1 MGGEGSNEYDGLG
14 CCLFVNPQKAM
25 VKMVVTRQLATT
37 CVLKQYSRGE
47 EIKNT
52 NRAHIRV
59 TATKRWRRA
68 SLVKIRIVVV
78 GCYISRRRLLVLSCF
93 LG

>member
-1 MGGEGSNEYDGLG
+1 
-14 CCLFVNPQKAM
+14 M

-52 NRAHIRV
+52 NRAHTRV

-68 SLVKIRIVVV
+68 SLIKIAVVAV
-78 GCYISRRRLLVLSCF
+78 DHIPRRRLLVLSCF

>member
-1 MGGEGSNEYDGLG
+1 MGGEGSNEYDGLR

-47 EIKNT
+47 EIKST
-52 NRAHIRV
+52 NRAHTRI
-59 TATKRWRRA
+59 TATKRWRRTRLIKIIVA
-68 SLVKIRIVVV
+68 S
-78 GCYISRRRLLVLSCF
+78 GSRRRLLDLSCF